1 MGEALKHPLFYARS
15 YSVSQKNYQRIGA
28 LIVGMKIR
36 LVVIPVVMAAFSAV
50 MLLVGENTQEGQS
63 ESSDPPV
70 TTVRKSYTLT
80 PREYVVPDFTP
91 VTTNQTLQEKERTAI
106 KFQFLTHNELS
117 ESLPQEAR
125 GPLPFSAAQE
135 LTEFDNGRPALATAA
150 TENVHVLA
158 QAETPEPVEEPV
170 AEPTEEVIPPTAVPE
185 PEPAV
190 EEIQPEPEPEPIIE
204 EPAVAEYAGTSLLD
218 AGQAAYYD
226 SSYDWGGWENIYWI
240 HANAGRI
247 AQGAYGP
254 STQGYHCVHVGYDVV
269 GVTFILRANGVE
281 ISCVTADMV
290 HVDHK
295 GQWAGKWAI
304 ELSWTAFVALGL
316 DSNNYVEVYLP

>member
-1 MGEALKHPLFYARS
+1 MGEAIKHPLFYARS
-15 YSVSQKNYQRIGA
+15 YSVSQKKYQRIGA

-36 LVVIPVVMAAFSAV
+36 LVVIPVVLTAFSAV
-50 MLLVGENTQEGQS
+50 MLLVGENTQEDQS
-63 ESSDPPV
+63 ESSDPHV
-70 TTVRKSYTLT
+70 TVVRKSDIYT
-80 PREYVVPDFTP
+80 PEEYLVSDFTP
-91 VTTNQTLQEKERTAI
+91 ALTNPTIQEKERTAI
-106 KFQFLTHNELS
+106 KLQFLTLNELS
-117 ESLPQEAR
+117 ESLPQEER
-125 GPLPFSAAQE
+125 GPLPFSAEQK

-150 TENVHVLA
+150 TENVQILA
-158 QAETPEPVEEPV
+158 QAETADPIEEPIV
-170 AEPTEEVIPPTAVPE
+170 EPTEEEIPPTAVPE
-185 PEPAV
+185 PEPVV
-190 EEIQPEPEPEPIIE
+190 EEVLPDPEPVVE

-254 STQGYHCVHVGYDVV
+254 SPQGYHCVHVSYDVV

-281 ISCVTADMV
+281 ITCVTADMV

-316 DSNNYVEVYLP
+316 DSNNYVEVYSP